1 MDATFFSAPTT
12 MTVGFAHDIVSEYF
26 EQGLSKFS
34 ANQTKAPLGVT
45 SHEAHPTLLRTCLEV
60 YVNAGDTSQ
69 VKSSKS
75 LQNYASHRGFD
86 HMEALSD
93 EEDEHSN
100 DKSTPDHSELVCLLY
115 HFLVDESVVREW
127 CYDIPLDFFTPDK
140 AVTIA
145 TLIGA
150 CTRRCS
156 GPFPDGL
163 KSWLENCTAR
173 PAEFF
178 MPVARANA
186 VDTSKETGSLSR
198 PCLSLSASRLCTMER
213 PYLMRNKGMNPRTFS
228 SKPHAGS
235 APKNQRIRTETLH

>member
-1 MDATFFSAPTT
+1 MKGDYASLIALTRDDGLSTNVCGVDMMNATFFSAPTT
-12 MTVGFAHDIVSEYF
+12 TTVGFAHDIVSEYF
-26 EQGLSKFS
+26 EQGLGKFS
-34 ANQTKAPLGVT
+34 ADQTKAPLGVT
-45 SHEAHPTLLRTCLEV
+45 SHEAHSTLLRTCLEV

-75 LQNYASHRGFD
+75 LQNYASHRWFD

-115 HFLVDESVVREW
+115 HFLVDESIVREW

-140 AVTIA
+140 AVSIA

-150 CTRRCS
+150 WTRGCS
-156 GPFPDGL
+156 GSFPDGL

-173 PAEFF
+173 PAEVFR
-178 MPVARANA
+178 PVARANA
-186 VDTSKETGSLSR
+186 V
-198 PCLSLSASRLCTMER
+198 
-213 PYLMRNKGMNPRTFS
+213 
-228 SKPHAGS
+228 
-235 APKNQRIRTETLH
+235 